1 MEELTT
7 IKTNE
12 LTNTELKDYT
22 KKLKKCGDNIRTNY
36 IKIAHLLNEIDTT
49 ECYLDDG
56 FEDVHDYASKVLN
69 IQKTTSYNLLKI
81 SKEFINTEGT
91 RTVLTEKGNDYGVSQ
106 LQALLP
112 IGVDKAKE
120 LHDDGIISPDMSV
133 RQLKNA
139 IKEKPEPEEDED
151 DVIDG
156 EGTETTSE
164 VIPSFGSITLLK
176 DGTII
181 PEGVVPETFILKLE
195 EVYKEL
201 FEDFTTLDEE

>member
-12 LTNTELKDYT
+12 LTNVELKDYT

-81 SKEFINTEGT
+81 SKEFINNEGT

-151 DVIDG
+151 VIDG